1 MIFAASMPFKAVKKV
16 KEIADAVGFKSP
28 SYFCSVFKKAEGM
41 TPDDFRRINTF

>member
-28 SYFCSVFKKAEGM
+28 GYFCSVFKKAEGM
-41 TPDDFRRINTF
+41 MPDDFRRINAF